1 MLINSNFTGLSG
13 NRKGF
18 TLLEILIAVFILATV
33 LSTIYAAYRGTFRI
47 IKDSED
53 DGEIYSMARTAM
65 DRMFKDLSA
74 FSAAGGAIKFVSRS
88 QEATQGEFTGLT
100 FVSGTHLAFS
110 EDESPSGLAEITYY
124 IDEAQRREGNYR
136 LLRIDALLAES
147 DKDEQPSGGFV
158 LCEQLHS
165 LTFKFFDN
173 AGREYE
179 SWDSASGTEVQKNRA
194 PAMVAIE
201 LKFENQKDKD
211 RPYTFTTKVF
221 LPLSVVVSSLPSKG
235 GSFAESP

>member
-1 MLINSNFTGLSG
+1 MLINSNFTRLSG

-18 TLLEILIAVFILATV
+18 TLLEVLIAVFILATV

-47 IKDSED
+47 IKEAED

-74 FSAAGGAIKFVSRS
+74 FSTASGTIKFVSRS
-88 QEATQGEFTGLT
+88 QETGQGESTGLT
-100 FVSGTHLAFS
+100 FVSGAHLAFS
-110 EDESPSGLAEITYY
+110 EGESPSGLAEITYY
-124 IDEAQRREGNYR
+124 IDEDQRRDGNYR
-136 LLRIDALLAES
+136 LLRNDALFAEA
-147 DKDEQPSGGFV
+147 DKEEQPNGGFV

-173 AGREYE
+173 AGKEHE
-179 SWDSASGTEVQKNRA
+179 SWDSASDAEAQKNRA

-201 LKFENQKDKD
+201 LKLANHRDKG

-221 LPLSVVVSSLPSKG
+221 LPLSVVVSSLP
-235 GSFAESP
+235 